1 LIGQVVGRAI
11 RTLRASRGWSQ
22 TQLAAAL
29 NELGL
34 PWKQSQVTEAETG
47 HRQDL
52 TLSEAILLAE
62 VLNVRLAD
70 LVSHADAV
78 RLGGKGGP
86 EQAVATVIRVL
97 AGGHPLDAGLI
108 GPHYRL
114 GLSPEVHGEGPWW
127 LQTVGRVSTIYSA
140 LEVKVALRLGIEVQ
154 DVHDVSQELWGHILD
169 HEVAARARQSSAREA
184 EEDVVN
190 ELATSRPLI
199 RRLLE
204 RHPPEARL
212 CAAGGW
218 WSR

>member
-1 LIGQVVGRAI
+1 VLETPLIGQVVGRAI

-70 LVSHADAV
+70 LVSPAYAADAV

-140 LEVKVALRLGIEVQ
+140 LEVKVALRIGIEVQ
-154 DVHDVSQELWGHILD
+154 DVHDLSQELWGHLID
-169 HEVAARARQSSAREA
+169 QEVAARAHHGAAREA
-184 EEDVVN
+184 VVEEVVN

-204 RHPPEARL
+204 ARKWP
-212 CAAGGW
+212 AA
-218 WSR
+218 